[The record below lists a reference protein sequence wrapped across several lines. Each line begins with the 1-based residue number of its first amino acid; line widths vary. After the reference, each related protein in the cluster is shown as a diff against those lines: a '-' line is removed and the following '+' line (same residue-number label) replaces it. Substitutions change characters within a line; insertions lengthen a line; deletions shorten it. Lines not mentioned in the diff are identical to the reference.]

1 MLYKFFCFYLI
12 FCGGGVGMLKKS
24 FFYINKWNNLNAS
37 NRAHN
42 KHYSHVVN
50 KTLYLHPLMSSKLN
64 SNFQLRETYIFF

>member
-42 KHYSHVVN
+42 KHYSHVV
-50 KTLYLHPLMSSKLN
+50 K
-64 SNFQLRETYIFF
+64 